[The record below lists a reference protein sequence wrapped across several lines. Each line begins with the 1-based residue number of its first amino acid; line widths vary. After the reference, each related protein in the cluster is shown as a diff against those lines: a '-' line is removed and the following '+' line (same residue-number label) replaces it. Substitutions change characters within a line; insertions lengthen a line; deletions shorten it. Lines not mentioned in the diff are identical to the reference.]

1 MVRLLVLAIAIL
13 YHLKIAVGL
22 SGQWLLSTT
31 EYKGLHAMFVVFNVF
46 LQTVDLLMLL
56 FIQKPT
62 VAIAQVPQ

>member
-13 YHLKIAVGL
+13 YHLKIAVR
-22 SGQWLLSTT
+22 GQWLLSTT

-62 VAIAQVPQ
+62 VAIAQIPQ